1 MCLYGLLQS
10 KITMLRMLLDQFL
23 WSFQWNFPGLLML
36 QLPVRSTGLDDIHQ
50 RCWLL
55 SDWRKSG
62 LWNQPSLLW
71 QLLVRTGLAQT
82 MESLAYYWS
91 SERQNLW
98 HWDCISYSSQE
109 GAANKSPISSRTSQL
124 PLPIMIKR
132 PCLFLYWIY
141 LFKPVSLI
149 QLIIIRCLPI
159 YIKAIFYLS
168 TIAGSQLLSIMS
180 HRTHVEEQKL
190 CDDLAP

>member
-1 MCLYGLLQS
+1 MCWYGLLQS
-10 KITMLRMLLDQFL
+10 INTLLRMLLDQFL
-23 WSFQWNFPGLLML
+23 WSFRWHFLCLFLL

-62 LWNQPSLLW
+62 LWKHLSLHW
-71 QLLVRTGLAQT
+71 QLLVRTGLAQA

-109 GAANKSPISSRTSQL
+109 GAANKSTISSRTSQL
-124 PLPIMIKR
+124 PLPTMIKR